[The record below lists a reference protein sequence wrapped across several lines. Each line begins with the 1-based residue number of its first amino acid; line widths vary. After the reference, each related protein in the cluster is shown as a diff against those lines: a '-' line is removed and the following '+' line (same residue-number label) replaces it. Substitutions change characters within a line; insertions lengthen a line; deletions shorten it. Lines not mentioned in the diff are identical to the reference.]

1 MTEPTHGAHEG
12 HAHDAATD
20 SAGTPWAGRDLRSNP
35 FAGDDGSCDPALAG
49 ALARFAPG
57 GATADLEAVVGALS
71 AARVLVPIL
80 AELDVSGRGDHGQ
93 EVDKEASAGVV
104 ALEAPDG
111 RKALPVFSS
120 VETMARW
127 RAEARPVPSFATR
140 AALSAVQEGWA
151 LLVLDPGGPTTV
163 LIPRP
168 AVWALAQGREW
179 EPAVRDG
186 VVDDAVRQ
194 AVRDAALPAQHVVRA
209 DAEPG
214 RTAEVAV
221 ALGID
226 GGLDRAGLDQVL
238 AWVNRSLAASSVIS
252 ERVDSLE
259 LRIGR
264 A

>member
-1 MTEPTHGAHEG
+1 MTHGAHDG
-12 HAHDAATD
+12 HDHGVPAD
-20 SAGTPWAGRDLRSNP
+20 SAGTPWSGRDLRSNP
-35 FAGDDGSCDPALAG
+35 FAGDDGSCEPALAA
-49 ALARFAPG
+49 ALEAYASG
-57 GATADLEAVVGALS
+57 GRTADLERVVGALAS
-71 AARVLVPIL
+71 ARVLVPII
-80 AELDVSGRGDHGQ
+80 AELDVAGRGEHGQ

-120 VETMARW
+120 VEAMTRW
-127 RAEARPVPSFATR
+127 RADARPVPSYATR

-151 LLVLDPGGPTTV
+151 LVVLDPGGPTTV
-163 LIPRP
+163 LVPRP
-168 AVWALAQGREW
+168 AVWALAQGRTW

-186 VVDDAVRQ
+186 VVDEAVRA

-209 DAEPG
+209 DAVPG

-238 AWVNRSLAASSVIS
+238 AWVNRALAASSVIS